1 MKPTVLVVS
10 LALALGAL
18 AGCDRNPSPTPATGA
33 TPATGTTP
41 PTAGTAGTG
50 SSSTPSTPANAGTP
64 SAAEKKEGSN
74 PTQGQVDPKQKE
86 QQRDFQ
92 HKGDGAGPKPGG

>member
-10 LALALGAL
+10 LALALGTL
-18 AGCDRNPSPTPATGA
+18 AGCDRNPNPTPSTTGA
-33 TPATGTTP
+33 TPPAT
-41 PTAGTAGTG
+41 GTAGTG
-50 SSSTPSTPANAGTP
+50 SSTPSTPANAGTP

-74 PTQGQVDPKQKE
+74 PTQGQVDPKEKE
-86 QQRDFQ
+86 QHRDFQ